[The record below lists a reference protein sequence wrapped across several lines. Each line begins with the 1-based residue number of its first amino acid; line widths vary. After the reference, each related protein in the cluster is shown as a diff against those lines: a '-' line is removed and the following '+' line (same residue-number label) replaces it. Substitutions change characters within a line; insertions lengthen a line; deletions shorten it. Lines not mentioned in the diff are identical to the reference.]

1 MSSLNKEIK
10 IEVASI
16 EDRADTTNVK
26 HEFTVIDNN
35 GNRWNNFPYH
45 LKNKVRAAQPVPQK
59 TPIAPSTTFKV
70 LYFKGTQVDP
80 QATVGNAKGWKF
92 AAISEKVFNAP
103 DTTVL
108 PKTTNDN
115 IAPEQKEVIDY
126 INDSYKLKPSLLKM
140 AEMKWKYLVRS
151 AVRGKNI
158 MMTGP
163 AGCGKTLAAKSL
175 VKALDRADYYFNLG
189 ATQDP
194 RSTLIGNVHYN
205 KEKGTY
211 FSESLFVKAIQTE
224 NAIILLDEL
233 TRAHPEAWNILM
245 PVLDSGQRYL
255 RLDEADGQAEIKV
268 ANGVTFVATA
278 NIGSQYTATR
288 VLDKAMLDRFVVI
301 EMDTLNVEDELDLL
315 STLYPEGNKEIM
327 TNIAQ
332 IAFMTRTEASTDT
345 PRIES
350 GISTRT
356 TVEMAGLAYD
366 GFGLTDI
373 ADVTI
378 YPQYDSAG
386 GVDSERTFV
395 KQIVQKFLPAQEE
408 GELFTAEEIDDNI

>member
-1 MSSLNKEIK
+1 MSSQNLKK
-10 IEVASI
+10 VKLEVCYSEA
-16 EDRADTTNVK
+16 K
-26 HEFTVIDNN
+26 HGERIDKQYTVIDNN
-35 GNRWNNFPYH
+35 GNTWTNFPYH
-45 LKNKVRAAQPVPQK
+45 LKQK
-59 TPIAPSTTFKV
+59 TSREGIPSQNSDGSVKLKVMYFEGIAKDYMSTV
-70 LYFKGTQVDP
+70 Y
-80 QATVGNAKGWKF
+80 NAKDWKF
-92 AAISEKVFNAP
+92 SQISEKAFTAP
-103 DTTVL
+103 DTNIVPVEADNV
-108 PKTTNDN
+108 PK
-115 IAPEQKEVIDY
+115 EQKEVVDY
-126 INDSYKLKPSLLKM
+126 INTSYALKPDLLKM
-140 AEMKWKYLVRS
+140 SEIKWKYLVRS

-175 VKALDRADYYFNLG
+175 VKALDRPDYYFNLG

-255 RLDEADGQAEIKV
+255 RLDEADGQTEIKV
-268 ANGVTFVATA
+268 ADGVTFIATA
-278 NIGSQYTATR
+278 NIGAAYTATR

-301 EMDTLNVEDELDLL
+301 EMDTLGVEDELDLL
-315 STLYPEGNKEIM
+315 STLYPNGNKEIM
-327 TNIAQ
+327 SNIAE

-345 PRIES
+345 PRIEA

-366 GFGLTDI
+366 GFTLQDI

-395 KQIVQKFLPAQEE
+395 KQIVQKFVKDEQEA
-408 GELFTAEEIDDNI
+408 ELFTAEEIEEETL

>member
-1 MSSLNKEIK
+1 MSSQSLKK
-10 IEVASI
+10 VKLEVCYSEA
-16 EDRADTTNVK
+16 K
-26 HEFTVIDNN
+26 HGERIDKQYTVIDNN
-35 GNRWNNFPYH
+35 GNTWTNFPYH
-45 LKNKVRAAQPVPQK
+45 LKQK
-59 TPIAPSTTFKV
+59 TSREGIPSQNSDGSVKLKVMYFEGIAKDYMSTV
-70 LYFKGTQVDP
+70 Y
-80 QATVGNAKGWKF
+80 NAKDWKF
-92 AAISEKVFNAP
+92 SQISEKAFTAP
-103 DTTVL
+103 DTNIVPVEADNV
-108 PKTTNDN
+108 PK
-115 IAPEQKEVIDY
+115 EQKEVVDY
-126 INDSYKLKPSLLKM
+126 INTSYALKPDLLKM
-140 AEMKWKYLVRS
+140 SEIKWKYLVRS

-175 VKALDRADYYFNLG
+175 VKALDRPDYYFNLG

-255 RLDEADGQAEIKV
+255 RLDEADGQTEIKV
-268 ANGVTFVATA
+268 ADGVTFIATA
-278 NIGSQYTATR
+278 NIGAAYTATR

-301 EMDTLNVEDELDLL
+301 EMDTLGVEDELDLL
-315 STLYPEGNKEIM
+315 STLYPNGNKEIM
-327 TNIAQ
+327 SNIAE

-345 PRIES
+345 PRIEA

-366 GFGLTDI
+366 GFTLQDI

-395 KQIVQKFLPAQEE
+395 KQIVQKFVKDEQE
-408 GELFTAEEIDDNI
+408 GELFTAEEIEEETL

>member
-1 MSSLNKEIK
+1 MSSQNLKK
-10 IEVASI
+10 VKLEVAYS
-16 EDRADTTNVK
+16 EAKRGERTDKNY
-26 HEFTVIDNN
+26 TVIDSN
-35 GNRWNNFPYH
+35 GNSWTNFPYH
-45 LKNKVRAAQPVPQK
+45 LKQK
-59 TPIAPSTTFKV
+59 TSREGIPSQNSDGSVKIKVMYFEGIAKDYRS
-70 LYFKGTQVDP
+70 QV
-80 QATVGNAKGWKF
+80 TNAKDWKF
-92 AAISEKVFNAP
+92 SQISEKAFTAP
-103 DTTVL
+103 DTNIVPVEADNV
-108 PKTTNDN
+108 PK
-115 IAPEQKEVIDY
+115 EQKEVVDY
-126 INDSYKLKPSLLKM
+126 INTSYALKPDLLKM
-140 AEMKWKYLVRS
+140 SEIKWQYLVRS

-175 VKALDRADYYFNLG
+175 VKALDRPDYYFNLG

-255 RLDEADGQAEIKV
+255 RLDEADGQTEIKV
-268 ANGVTFVATA
+268 ADGVTFIATA
-278 NIGSQYTATR
+278 NIGAAYTATR

-301 EMDTLNVEDELDLL
+301 EMDTLGVEDELDLL
-315 STLYPEGNKEIM
+315 STLYPNGNKEIM
-327 TNIAQ
+327 SNIAE

-345 PRIES
+345 PRIEA

-366 GFGLTDI
+366 GFTLQDI

-395 KQIVQKFLPAQEE
+395 KQIVQKFVKDEQE
-408 GELFTAEEIDDNI
+408 GELFTAEEIEEETL

>member
-1 MSSLNKEIK
+1 MSSQNLKKVK
-10 IEVASI
+10 IEVAYS
-16 EDRADTTNVK
+16 EAK
-26 HEFTVIDNN
+26 HGERVEKQYTVIDKN
-35 GNRWNNFPYH
+35 GNSWTNFPYH
-45 LKNKVRAAQPVPQK
+45 LKQK
-59 TPIAPSTTFKV
+59 TSREGIPSQNTDGSVKIKVMYFEGIAKDYLSTV
-70 LYFKGTQVDP
+70 S
-80 QATVGNAKGWKF
+80 NAKDWKF
-92 AAISEKVFNAP
+92 TQISEKAFTAP
-103 DTTVL
+103 DSNIVPTTTKAL
-108 PKTTNDN
+108 PS
-115 IAPEQKEVIDY
+115 EQQEVVDY
-126 INDSYKLKPSLLKM
+126 INDSYSLKPDLLKM
-140 AEMKWKYLVRS
+140 SEIKWKYLVRS

-175 VKALDRADYYFNLG
+175 VKSLKRSDFYFNLG

-245 PVLDSGQRYL
+245 PVLDNSQRYL
-255 RLDEADGQAEIKV
+255 RLDEADGQTEIKV
-268 ANGVTFVATA
+268 ANGVTFIATA

-315 STLYPEGNKEIM
+315 STLYPNGDKQLM
-327 TNIAQ
+327 SNIAE

-366 GFGLTDI
+366 GFDLKDI

-395 KQIVQKFLPAQEE
+395 KQIVQKFISTDEDE
-408 GELFTAEEIDDNI
+408 TLFTSEEIDENSI

>member
-1 MSSLNKEIK
+1 MSSQSLKK
-10 IEVASI
+10 VKLEVCYSEA
-16 EDRADTTNVK
+16 K
-26 HEFTVIDNN
+26 HGERIDKQYTVIDNS
-35 GNRWNNFPYH
+35 GNTWTNFPYH
-45 LKNKVRAAQPVPQK
+45 LKQK
-59 TPIAPSTTFKV
+59 TSREGIPSQNSDGSVKLKVMYFEGIAKDYMSTV
-70 LYFKGTQVDP
+70 Y
-80 QATVGNAKGWKF
+80 NAKDWKF
-92 AAISEKVFNAP
+92 SQISEKAFTAP
-103 DTTVL
+103 DTNIVPVEADNV
-108 PKTTNDN
+108 PK
-115 IAPEQKEVIDY
+115 EQKEVVDY
-126 INDSYKLKPSLLKM
+126 INTSYALKPDLLKM
-140 AEMKWKYLVRS
+140 SEIKWKYLVRS

-175 VKALDRADYYFNLG
+175 VKALDRPDYYFNLG

-255 RLDEADGQAEIKV
+255 RLDEADGQTEIKV
-268 ANGVTFVATA
+268 ADGVTFIATA
-278 NIGSQYTATR
+278 NIGAAYTATR

-301 EMDTLNVEDELDLL
+301 EMDTLGVEDELDLL
-315 STLYPEGNKEIM
+315 STLYPNGNKEIM
-327 TNIAQ
+327 SNIAE

-345 PRIES
+345 PRIEA

-366 GFGLTDI
+366 GFTLQDI

-395 KQIVQKFLPAQEE
+395 KQIVQKFVKDEQE
-408 GELFTAEEIDDNI
+408 GELFTAEEIEEETL

>member
-1 MSSLNKEIK
+1 MSSQNLKK
-10 IEVASI
+10 VKLEVCYSEAI
-16 EDRADTTNVK
+16 RGERTDKNY
-26 HEFTVIDNN
+26 TVIDSN
-35 GNRWNNFPYH
+35 GNSWTNFPYH
-45 LKNKVRAAQPVPQK
+45 LKQK
-59 TPIAPSTTFKV
+59 TSREGIPSQNSDGSVKIKVMYFEGIAKDYLS
-70 LYFKGTQVDP
+70 QV
-80 QATVGNAKGWKF
+80 TNAKDWKF
-92 AAISEKVFNAP
+92 SQISEKAFTAP
-103 DTTVL
+103 DTNIVPVEADNV
-108 PKTTNDN
+108 PK
-115 IAPEQKEVIDY
+115 EQKEVVDY
-126 INDSYKLKPSLLKM
+126 INTSYALKPDLLKM
-140 AEMKWKYLVRS
+140 SEIKWKYLVRS

-175 VKALDRADYYFNLG
+175 VKALDRPDYYFNLG

-255 RLDEADGQAEIKV
+255 RLDEADGQTEIKV
-268 ANGVTFVATA
+268 ADGVTFIATA
-278 NIGSQYTATR
+278 NIGAAYTATR

-301 EMDTLNVEDELDLL
+301 EMDTLGVEDELDLL
-315 STLYPEGNKEIM
+315 STLYPNGNKEIM
-327 TNIAQ
+327 SNIAE

-345 PRIES
+345 PRIEA

-366 GFGLTDI
+366 GFTLQDI

-395 KQIVQKFLPAQEE
+395 KQIVQKFVKDEQE
-408 GELFTAEEIDDNI
+408 GELFTAEEIEEETL

>member
-1 MSSLNKEIK
+1 MSSQNLKK
-10 IEVASI
+10 VKLEVAYS
-16 EDRADTTNVK
+16 EAKRGERTDKNY
-26 HEFTVIDNN
+26 TVIDSN
-35 GNRWNNFPYH
+35 GNSWTNFPYH
-45 LKNKVRAAQPVPQK
+45 LKQK
-59 TPIAPSTTFKV
+59 TSREGIPSQNSDGSVKIKVMYFEGIAKDYRS
-70 LYFKGTQVDP
+70 QV
-80 QATVGNAKGWKF
+80 TNAKDWKF
-92 AAISEKVFNAP
+92 SQISEKAFTAP
-103 DTTVL
+103 DTNIVPVEADNV
-108 PKTTNDN
+108 PK
-115 IAPEQKEVIDY
+115 EQKEVVDY
-126 INDSYKLKPSLLKM
+126 INTSYALKPDLLKM
-140 AEMKWKYLVRS
+140 SEIKWKYLVRS

-175 VKALDRADYYFNLG
+175 VKALDRPDYYFNLG

-255 RLDEADGQAEIKV
+255 RLDEADGQTEIKV
-268 ANGVTFVATA
+268 ADGVTFIATA
-278 NIGSQYTATR
+278 NIGAAYTATR

-301 EMDTLNVEDELDLL
+301 EMDTLGVEDELDLL
-315 STLYPEGNKEIM
+315 STLYPNGNKEIM
-327 TNIAQ
+327 SNIAE

-345 PRIES
+345 PRIEA

-366 GFGLTDI
+366 GFTLQDI

-395 KQIVQKFLPAQEE
+395 KQIVQKFVKDEQE
-408 GELFTAEEIDDNI
+408 GELFTAEEIEEETL